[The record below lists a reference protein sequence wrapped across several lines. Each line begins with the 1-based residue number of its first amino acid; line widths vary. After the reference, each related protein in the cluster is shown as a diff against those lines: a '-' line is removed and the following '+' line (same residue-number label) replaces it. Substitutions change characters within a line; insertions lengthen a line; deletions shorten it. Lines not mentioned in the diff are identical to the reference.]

1 MIITEKNNYINGTA
15 VLAPNVHPR
24 EDGEKKERL
33 SIDRKALKEE
43 RDKRLKSK
51 LKIIRN
57 IALIFVVGVT
67 MVARYSQI
75 YTMQRQLNTIN
86 KEISNINKENEN
98 LKIELVKYNNLKL
111 IEEIATTKLK
121 MIRPT
126 KADVMYVD
134 MSKEVLKK

>member
-24 EDGEKKERL
+24 EDEEKKEKV

-43 RDKRLKSK
+43 RDKKLKGK
-51 LKIIRN
+51 LKIMRN
-57 IALIFVVGVT
+57 IALIFVVGVA
-67 MVARYSQI
+67 VVGRYSQI
-75 YTMQRQLNTIN
+75 YTMQRQLNTLN
-86 KEISNINKENEN
+86 REISNINKDNES
-98 LKIELVKYNNLKL
+98 LKLELAKYNNLKF
-111 IEEIATTKLK
+111 IENIATTKLK

-134 MSKEVLKK
+134 MSKEVIKK